1 MYAVPAGKRTLSY
14 HWLIGVSPGFTF
26 QGGLILATCRSF
38 SSQYLECSSHW
49 QDGHQTC
56 FPGKYWYW
64 LYLTHL
70 QEKSLTYIHTH
81 LPPPGLLGLLAAEGH
96 SVIQETSWVSIP
108 VRHLLQRLPGRSPE
122 CLGAKQSSWVI
133 EFLRFFREV
142 FSVNATLCHRDNV
155 LPSHNHTPDGSH
167 WACQGTIPKGNGK
180 RGSLQNLGG
189 SEAGKG
195 MEMSTPGLLLPLQPA
210 VCHRPPKGNI

>member
-1 MYAVPAGKRTLSY
+1 MYAVPAGKRTLSC

-26 QGGLILATCRSF
+26 QGGLILVACRSF

-70 QEKSLTYIHTH
+70 LNPDQ
-81 LPPPGLLGLLAAEGH
+81 GLLGLLAAEGH
-96 SVIQETSWVSIP
+96 SVIQETSRVSIP
-108 VRHLLQRLPGRSPE
+108 IRCLPQRLPGRSPE
-122 CLGAKQSSWVI
+122 CLGAKQSLWVI

-142 FSVNATLCHRDNV
+142 FNVNDTLCHRDKV

-167 WACQGTIPKGNGK
+167 WACQGTMP
-180 RGSLQNLGG
+180 R
-189 SEAGKG
+189 EMGKG
-195 MEMSTPGLLLPLQPA
+195 VLYRTLEGQRLAKGWTCLPPASSYPFNPLCATDLQRATSRMFSPI
-210 VCHRPPKGNI
+210 R